1 LERYEDAIVCFGKAI
16 KLKPD
21 SYKAWNNRGYA
32 LVRLGRDDEAIESF
46 DKALGM
52 KPDYAS
58 AYYNKAAC
66 YALQRQV
73 ELALENLQRAVEI
86 NPNYKEE
93 ASTDIDFD
101 EIASDKRFRQFVA
114 GVNITDSRNVRSIQQ
129 TSKIVSQG

>member
-1 LERYEDAIVCFGKAI
+1 
-16 KLKPD
+16 
-21 SYKAWNNRGYA
+21 
-32 LVRLGRDDEAIESF
+32 
-46 DKALGM
+46 M

-86 NPNYKEE
+86 NPSYKDE

-114 GVNITDSRNVRSIQQ
+114 GVKITDNRKLDASIQK
-129 TSKIVSQG
+129 TSKAIK